1 MNSRS
6 RTPSQTTRHACIS
19 GAALVLST
27 LLVTVCPAA
36 AQPKGSASSLLLSS
50 AERALLCGPRA
61 TTTAVGRKLR
71 LIGSDEGPHRRL
83 FSPSE
88 TLVVGG
94 GVADGL
100 SSGQLFVVRRRSRR
114 QMQPPELD
122 KLNLGLTGIRTL
134 GVVRIV
140 EVDADLSSAEVLE
153 MCEGFVDGDYL
164 EPFEAPRVPAAVPG
178 DSPSDYT
185 DPGIVLFGDP
195 GRRIAGSGDL
205 VLVNRGSTVVVPGQV
220 VTFYRPALDGRGPL
234 REIATGMVMDV
245 GASTSM
251 VRITDAR
258 HAVFSGDRVAPH
270 TLP

>member
-1 MNSRS
+1 MYQPCRP
-6 RTPSQTTRHACIS
+6 RPVD
-19 GAALVLST
+19 AAGDGV
-27 LLVTVCPAA
+27 PGPA
-36 AQPKGSASSLLLSS
+36 AQPEGSASSLLLSS

-61 TTTAVGRKLR
+61 TTTDVGRALR

-88 TLVVGG
+88 TLVVGDG
-94 GVADGL
+94 IADGL

-122 KLNLGLTGIRTL
+122 RLNLRLTGIRTL

-153 MCEGFVDGDYL
+153 MCEGFADGDYL
-164 EPFEAPRVPAAVPG
+164 EPFEAPRVPAAVP
-178 DSPSDYT
+178 PDYT

-205 VLVNRGSTVVVPGQV
+205 VLVTRGSTVVVPGQG

-234 REIATGMVMDV
+234 REIASGMVMEV

-251 VRITDAR
+251 IRITEAR
-258 HAVFSGDRVAPH
+258 DAVFLGDRVAPQRCH
-270 TLP
+270 DDRLGPATRWPGTY